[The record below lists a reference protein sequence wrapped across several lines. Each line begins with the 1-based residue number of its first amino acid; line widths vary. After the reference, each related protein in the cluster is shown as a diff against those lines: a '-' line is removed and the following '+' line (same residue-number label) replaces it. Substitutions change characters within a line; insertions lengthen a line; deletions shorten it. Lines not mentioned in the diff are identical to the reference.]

1 MWKDRG
7 TKIAKAILIK
17 KNQLGRSF
25 YPTSKL
31 CGTAEEGT

>member
-1 MWKDRG
+1 MRKERG
-7 TKIAKAILIK
+7 AKIAKAILMK

-31 CGTAEEGT
+31 CDIAEEGT